1 MRFAENPLQVIKN
14 VKAKIQQIS
23 SSLPKKT
30 LADGTISQV
39 KIVPFYDRTQL
50 IYETLDTLK
59 RALSE
64 EILVTIIIVVV
75 MVNHLVSAALISLI
89 LPLAVL
95 LTFIVMKFTG
105 VDANIM
111 ALSGIAIAIG
121 VMVDMGIILCEN
133 ILRHIEHNPPE
144 KSRFKIVHE
153 AATEVGGA
161 VITSASTTVI
171 AFLPVFTLTGPEGK
185 LFTPVALTKTFAIVS
200 SLVLALSIIPPLAH
214 LVFTKRNFRK
224 GTLVIVYGL
233 LAVAGAW
240 IGYTLSWSIGLGVL
254 FIAGLKF
261 VSLFAPQSIRD
272 RVPAILNIAVLVLV
286 ILLLTEH
293 WLPLGPERGLV
304 RNLIFCSAIIFGL
317 LGIRKVF
324 TGYYRQALTW
334 ALGRKA
340 LFLSVPISLII
351 LGTVIW
357 LGFDRVFSFIPT
369 IAGRVGGWDN
379 PSQSVQADNGPKT
392 TSPAKKNSGMS
403 SMPGMNMGTEA
414 SHPEVVLTGPIR
426 SSRIW
431 RTFSR
436 LFPGLGKE
444 FMPSLEEGT
453 FLYMPTLM
461 PHASIGEALDI
472 IHKQNLAINSI
483 PEVASVAGKI
493 GRVESA
499 LDPAPISMIETTVNF
514 LPEYKPIPSRVKWSL
529 TPRLACPSGNGDRK
543 SIHLTTFG
551 MKSSKWLT
559 FRRNN
564 APNSNQ

>member
-1 MRFAENPLQVIKN
+1 
-14 VKAKIQQIS
+14 
-23 SSLPKKT
+23 
-30 LADGTISQV
+30 
-39 KIVPFYDRTQL
+39 
-50 IYETLDTLK
+50 
-59 RALSE
+59 
-64 EILVTIIIVVV
+64 
-75 MVNHLVSAALISLI
+75 
-89 LPLAVL
+89 
-95 LTFIVMKFTG
+95 MKFAG

-133 ILRHIEHNPPE
+133 ILRHIEHSPPE
-144 KSRFKIVHE
+144 KSRLKIVHE

-200 SLVLALSIIPPLAH
+200 SLVLRSLLSHPWPIWFSQKGISERVTLA
-214 LVFTKRNFRK
+214 T
-224 GTLVIVYGL
+224 VYGL
-233 LAVAGAW
+233 SAVVGAW
-240 IGYTLSWSIGLGVL
+240 IGYTLSWSIGLGVM
-254 FIAGLKF
+254 FIAGVKF
-261 VSLFAPQSIRD
+261 VSFFAPQSIKGKT
-272 RVPAILNIAVLVLV
+272 PAIINTAVLVLV

-304 RNLIFCSAIIFGL
+304 RNLIFCAAIIFGL

-351 LGTVIW
+351 FGTVIW
-357 LGFDRVFSFIPT
+357 LGFDRVFSFIPA
-369 IAGRVGGWDN
+369 IAGRVGGWDK
-379 PSQSVQADNGPKT
+379 PSQSVQADNMPEAT
-392 TSPAKKNSGMS
+392 APAKKNSGMS

-414 SHPEVVLTGPIR
+414 NHPKEVLSGPIR
-426 SSRIW
+426 SSKIW
-431 RTFSR
+431 GTLSE

-461 PHASIGEALDI
+461 PHASIGEALDV

-514 LPEYKPIPSRVKWSL
+514 LPEYKTDPNTGQMVLDAKTGMPVRQWRKEIQSPDDIWNEIVKVAHLPGTTVPSQ
-529 TPRLACPSGNGDRK
+529 T
-543 SIHLTTFG
+543 
-551 MKSSKWLT
+551 
-559 FRRNN
+559 
-564 APNSNQ
+564 